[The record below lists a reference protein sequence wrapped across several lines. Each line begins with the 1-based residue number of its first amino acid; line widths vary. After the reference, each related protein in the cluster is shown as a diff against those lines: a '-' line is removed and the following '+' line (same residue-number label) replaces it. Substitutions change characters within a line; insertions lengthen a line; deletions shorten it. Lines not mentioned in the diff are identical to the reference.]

1 MRKIHLPQSK
11 TERRKLLVILLIMLV
26 LLSFALSQMYL
37 FHQSLADVKLP
48 DFRQRIETSKK
59 LFNLP
64 N

>member
-1 MRKIHLPQSK
+1 MKKLHLPQSK

-26 LLSFALSQMYL
+26 FLSFALYEMYL

-48 DFRQRIETSKK
+48 NLRERMETSKK
-59 LFNLP
+59 LLNLQ